1 MSDIEN
7 DKLQKS
13 INFDKHTIERCEN
26 NDTDH
31 VLKLSTTARL
41 AVKDFF
47 LNWEECW

>member
-1 MSDIEN
+1 MSYIKN
-7 DKLQKS
+7 DKHQKFIYS
-13 INFDKHTIERCEN
+13 DEHTIERCEN

-47 LNWEECW
+47 LNWEEC